1 MKYKILKGTELFK
14 NLTAFKKKMADV
26 RKQAMDLAIELGGV
40 SSASNGRYLAGGIDA
55 VEFKEKPEGWRSVG
69 NSWQNLY
76 YPKADKKNKE
86 IHNKIQALPRLDFDE
101 LNALVGFTGQ
111 FCSDERGIAHV
122 KSVSIKWH
130 KDFILMETAEGTEY
144 TPVKD
149 VIEILGSEYDTLSN
163 SIKD

>member
-14 NLTAFKKKMADV
+14 NLSSLKKKMVDV
-26 RKQAMDLAIELGGV
+26 RKQSNELAVEFGGIA
-40 SSASNGRYLAGGIDA
+40 SATNGRYLAGGMDA

-86 IHNKIQALPRLDFDE
+86 IHAKIQALPKIEFED
-101 LNALVGFTGQ
+101 LNELVGFTGQ
-111 FCSDERGIAHV
+111 FCSDDRGIAHV

-144 TPVKD
+144 NPVD
-149 VIEILGSEYDTLSN
+149 GVIEILGSEYDKLS
-163 SIKD
+163 SRIKD